1 MKKNE
6 QIEQEEVIKAKLL
19 NEMQIWDAGSDRY
32 SAALSNYSKLID
44 LDRER
49 ENDKKDRIEKNI
61 HSCIGHV
68 IKIAEIAIPVCIY
81 ATVCNNGFIIEKDGV
96 IRSNILESMI
106 KDFPKLF
113 KFKNRS

>member
-6 QIEQEEVIKAKLL
+6 QIEQEEAIKAKLL

-44 LDRER
+44 LDRKR
-49 ENDKKDRIEKNI
+49 ENDKKYRIEKNI

-68 IKIAEIAIPVCIY
+68 IKIAEIVIPVCIY

>member
-6 QIEQEEVIKAKLL
+6 QIEQEEAIKAKLL

-44 LDRER
+44 LDRKR
-49 ENDKKDRIEKNI
+49 END
-61 HSCIGHV
+61 SCIGHV

>member
-6 QIEQEEVIKAKLL
+6 QIEQEEVNKAKLL

-44 LDRER
+44 LDRKR
-49 ENDKKDRIEKNI
+49 ENVKKDRIEKNI

>member
-6 QIEQEEVIKAKLL
+6 QIEQEEAIKAKLL

-32 SAALSNYSKLID
+32 RTALSNYSKLID
-44 LDRER
+44 LDRKR

>member
-1 MKKNE
+1 
-6 QIEQEEVIKAKLL
+6 
-19 NEMQIWDAGSDRY
+19 MQIWDAGSDRY

-44 LDRER
+44 LDRKR

-68 IKIAEIAIPVCIY
+68 IKIAEIVIPVCIY

-96 IRSNILESMI
+96 IRSNIL
-106 KDFPKLF
+106 
-113 KFKNRS
+113 KFDDQRFSKIIQI

>member
-1 MKKNE
+1 
-6 QIEQEEVIKAKLL
+6 
-19 NEMQIWDAGSDRY
+19 MQIWDAGSDRY

-44 LDRER
+44 LDRKR
-49 ENDKKDRIEKNI
+49 ENDKKDRIEKNS

-68 IKIAEIAIPVCIY
+68 IKIAEIVIPVCIY

>member
-44 LDRER
+44 LDRKR

-68 IKIAEIAIPVCIY
+68 IKIAEIAITVCIY